1 MCVFNFIG
9 VLTCNK
15 QLREMDPGYTVQSY
29 SDLVYAYKVQ
39 GRETLFLSTFV
50 HINHLCALMCV
61 TGDVDH
67 IMAVINEMEENKLSV
82 NSNIVSCLMRVLCSN
97 GDIAQAIDAY
107 YQTYHLAA
115 PKKSVLR
122 SLLDKCVANRD
133 SINAE
138 LGNSLFDTLYR
149 ESFQL
154 LSL

>member
-1 MCVFNFIG
+1 MCIYNFIG

-39 GRETLFLSTFV
+39 GRETLVFV
-50 HINHLCALMCV
+50 HINHLCALMYV

-97 GDIAQAIDAY
+97 GDIVQAINAY

-122 SLLDKCVANRD
+122 SLLDKCVASRD
-133 SINAE
+133 RINAE
-138 LGNSLFDTLYR
+138 LGNSLFDTFYR
-149 ESFQL
+149 ESFLL

>member
-1 MCVFNFIG
+1 
-9 VLTCNK
+9 
-15 QLREMDPGYTVQSY
+15 
-29 SDLVYAYKVQ
+29 
-39 GRETLFLSTFV
+39 
-50 HINHLCALMCV
+50 MCV

-122 SLLDKCVANRD
+122 SLLDKCVASRD
-133 SINAE
+133 RINAE

-149 ESFQL
+149 ESFIIQRVGHWIIGY
-154 LSL
+154 